1 MAETPPPP
9 PTAPGAPPP
18 ESAPPI
24 AGKGEMAQASG
35 QAKAMVEQE
44 GLPAQHAAKAI
55 RNRPWQ
61 QAWDTSAR
69 DEIEDESGWL
79 MTFGDLMSLLLVMFV
94 FIVAFSSF
102 EPERYAV
109 SDAPHPAEGT
119 GQPSVPADAPPADT
133 PMPLTHAPKEPE
145 NAPLPELDPAFQSL
159 GNDVQIN
166 VQSGQINLQ
175 IPDSILFAAGTANLS
190 EAGLPLL
197 DRIAEALKGNDYG
210 ISIEGHTDS
219 IPIRNVRYPSNWELS
234 SARAAIVL
242 RYFIARGVAPE
253 RMRAIGYADTRP
265 VVPNDTPESRA
276 RNRRVALVLH
286 VSPPQESTRPAPTTP

>member
-1 MAETPPPP
+1 
-9 PTAPGAPPP
+9 
-18 ESAPPI
+18 
-24 AGKGEMAQASG
+24 MAQAASQS
-35 QAKAMVEQE
+35 QAAIEQE
-44 GLPAQHAAKAI
+44 GLPVQHAAKAV

-61 QAWDTSAR
+61 QAWDNSAR

-109 SDAPHPAEGT
+109 SEAPQPTEGT
-119 GQPSVPADAPPADT
+119 GQPAVPVTPVPVETPPEQ
-133 PMPLTHAPKEPE
+133 PPEPQ
-145 NAPLPELDPAFQSL
+145 PLPELDPAFKAL
-159 GNDVQIN
+159 GNDVQVN
-166 VQSGQINLQ
+166 VQRGQINLQ
-175 IPDSILFAAGTANLS
+175 IPDSILFAAGTANLA

-197 DRIAEALKGNDYG
+197 DRIAEALKSNNYG

-219 IPIRNVRYPSNWELS
+219 IPIRNVRFPSNWELS
-234 SARAAIVL
+234 GARAAIVL

-276 RNRRVALVLH
+276 KNRRVALVLH
-286 VSPPQESTRPAPTTP
+286 VNPDQESTKPNTP

>member
-1 MAETPPPP
+1 
-9 PTAPGAPPP
+9 
-18 ESAPPI
+18 
-24 AGKGEMAQASG
+24 MAQAARQS
-35 QAKAMVEQE
+35 QATVERE
-44 GLPAQHAAKAI
+44 GLPVQHAAKAV

-61 QAWDTSAR
+61 QAWDTSTR
-69 DEIEDESGWL
+69 DEVEDESLWL

-109 SDAPHPAEGT
+109 SEAPQPVEGT
-119 GQPSVPADAPPADT
+119 GQPTLPVKGTPAETPQPSTLPPQASAEATRPPA
-133 PMPLTHAPKEPE
+133 EPSPAE
-145 NAPLPELDPAFQSL
+145 AEPLPELDPAFQTL
-159 GNDVQIN
+159 GKDVQIN
-166 VQSGQINLQ
+166 VQQGQINLQ

-197 DRIAEALKGNDYG
+197 DRIAEALKGNHYG

-234 SARAAIVL
+234 GARAAIVL

-276 RNRRVALVLH
+276 RNRRVELVLH
-286 VSPPQESTRPAPTTP
+286 VNPGQGQ

>member
-1 MAETPPPP
+1 
-9 PTAPGAPPP
+9 
-18 ESAPPI
+18 
-24 AGKGEMAQASG
+24 MAQAASQS
-35 QAKAMVEQE
+35 QAAIEQE
-44 GLPAQHAAKAI
+44 GLPVQHAAKAV

-61 QAWDTSAR
+61 QAWDNSAR

-109 SDAPHPAEGT
+109 SEAPQPTEGT
-119 GQPSVPADAPPADT
+119 GQPAVPATPVPVETPPEQTA
-133 PMPLTHAPKEPE
+133 EPQ
-145 NAPLPELDPAFQSL
+145 PLPELDPAFKAL
-159 GNDVQIN
+159 GNDVQVN
-166 VQSGQINLQ
+166 VQKGQINLQ
-175 IPDSILFAAGTANLS
+175 IPDSILFAAGTANLA

-197 DRIAEALKGNDYG
+197 DRIAEALKSNNYG

-219 IPIRNVRYPSNWELS
+219 VPIRNIRYPSNWELS
-234 SARAAIVL
+234 GARAAIVL

-253 RMRAIGYADTRP
+253 RLRAIGYADTRP

-276 RNRRVALVLH
+276 KNRRVALVLH
-286 VSPPQESTRPAPTTP
+286 VNPDQESTKPTTP